1 MTSPAVGIAYMIWL
15 RLRWGAAA
23 TVIYLFALSVAAHFL
38 PADPMVM
45 ALTLLTAAITH
56 LLHVFTLGPADFG
69 VKSSGY
75 PANMFVLPLR
85 TRTLTG
91 WPILY
96 GAATFAMLWVL
107 VVALVL
113 KPIGF
118 SPPVLWPAAIAA
130 ASAAWVQA
138 IGWAPFPTP
147 FARVPVLALAAI
159 PLILMGTWA
168 AICLESSSVAAIVT
182 AGSLIWVALAHG
194 FAVFGLARA
203 RCGAESTWSLVPDKI
218 LAAVALRLAS
228 IFNLCRRFP
237 TASAAQLWHECRR
250 NAVFLPAMMAFL
262 GLPLLALT
270 CHAVLNPS
278 SDRTMLFGTVT
289 VTPAAMSLMIW
300 IFVPLM
306 LAASLGQGMGKFDMW
321 GKETMPS
328 FFAIRPMSTSH
339 YVVLKMIAVAISAI
353 VSWVVLWLFLAIWA
367 FIEASSLNSQESI
380 VRAALA
386 NSSSRQA
393 AIAVVGLT
401 GLVAV
406 TWRAIATGMWPT
418 LTGRKSIANG
428 IGFASWALLVVA
440 AIVGSWVYRHPE
452 VQSRLVGVVPWMLAV
467 LLLLKLGAAAVSGF
481 RLRKLGLVESRTA
494 VKCLAG
500 WWVVVAGLLLGIS
513 QVVQLNWLLAGW
525 VVLLVPLAHIAVS
538 PLALHLNRH
547 R

>member
-168 AICLESSSVAAIVT
+168 AIYLESRSVAAIVT

-194 FAVFGLARA
+194 FAVMGLARA
-203 RCGAESTWSLVPDKI
+203 RCGAESTWSVVPDKI

-228 IFNLCRRFP
+228 IFNLCRQFP
-237 TASAAQLWHECRR
+237 SASTAQLWHECRR
-250 NAVFLPAMMAFL
+250 NAVFLPAMMAFI
-262 GLPLLALT
+262 GLPLLALN

-306 LAASLGQGMGKFDMW
+306 LATSLGQGMGKFDMW

-339 YVVLKMIAVAISAI
+339 YVVLKMIAVAIERDC
-353 VSWVVLWLFLAIWA
+353 FLGH
-367 FIEASSLNSQESI
+367 SL
-380 VRAALA
+380 ALPC
-386 NSSSRQA
+386 NM
-393 AIAVVGLT
+393 GLHRGQFAEFAGVNRSCGT
-401 GLVAV
+401 G
-406 TWRAIATGMWPT
+406 
-418 LTGRKSIANG
+418 K
-428 IGFASWALLVVA
+428 FVVA
-440 AIVGSWVYRHPE
+440 ASGNCRRRVDRTGCRNLAGDCDRNVAHLDGSEVDCERYRVRILGFTRRRGNRGQLGLSP
-452 VQSRLVGVVPWMLAV
+452 SRSPITVSGRNAV
-467 LLLLKLGAAAVSGF
+467 DAGRLAAAEARRGGRGGF
-481 RLRKLGLVESRTA
+481 SA
-494 VKCLAG
+494 A
-500 WWVVVAGLLLGIS
+500 
-513 QVVQLNWLLAGW
+513 
-525 VVLLVPLAHIAVS
+525 
-538 PLALHLNRH
+538 
-547 R
+547 